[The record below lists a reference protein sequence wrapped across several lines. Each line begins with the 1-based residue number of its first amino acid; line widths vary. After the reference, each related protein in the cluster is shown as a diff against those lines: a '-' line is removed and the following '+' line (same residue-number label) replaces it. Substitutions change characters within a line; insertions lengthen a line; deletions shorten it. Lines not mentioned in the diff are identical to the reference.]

1 MLLYHNFQ
9 ADHHS
14 MIIPPHISA
23 WHVAAHLYTNPL
35 QEDYYDYRLISY
47 KDSLQRVLLFALHP
61 VLIFSGNQ
69 QIVNFQF
76 FFSQTFGIGSIVFL
90 TKFFKELNKLLVII
104 LIFSAT
110 CKEPNTNPSSRP
122 SSSCRTPWKSSALT
136 AGTTLSNMPPSTV
149 PTISVSPSR
158 MVRKSRHKSTAHHQI
173 NSGCEAVFYASAN
186 ALIA

>member
-61 VLIFSGNQ
+61 VLIFFRQ
-69 QIVNFQF
+69 
-76 FFSQTFGIGSIVFL
+76 
-90 TKFFKELNKLLVII
+90 
-104 LIFSAT
+104 
-110 CKEPNTNPSSRP
+110 
-122 SSSCRTPWKSSALT
+122 
-136 AGTTLSNMPPSTV
+136 
-149 PTISVSPSR
+149 
-158 MVRKSRHKSTAHHQI
+158 
-173 NSGCEAVFYASAN
+173 SAN
-186 ALIA
+186 RKFPVLLQLDLRYWLDCLPDEVLQGA